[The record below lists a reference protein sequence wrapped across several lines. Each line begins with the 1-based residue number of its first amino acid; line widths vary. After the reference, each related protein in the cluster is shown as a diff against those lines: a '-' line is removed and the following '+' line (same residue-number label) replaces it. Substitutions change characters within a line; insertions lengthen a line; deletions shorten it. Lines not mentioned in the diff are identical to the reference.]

1 MILVVVDTNQWF
13 HSTQVLPG
21 DLSITIG
28 AEYDWQTQNQ
38 LHKLGLTWENMATF

>member
-1 MILVVVDTNQWF
+1 MFLLAVVVDTNQWY

-28 AEYDWQTQNQ
+28 AEYD
-38 LHKLGLTWENMATF
+38 